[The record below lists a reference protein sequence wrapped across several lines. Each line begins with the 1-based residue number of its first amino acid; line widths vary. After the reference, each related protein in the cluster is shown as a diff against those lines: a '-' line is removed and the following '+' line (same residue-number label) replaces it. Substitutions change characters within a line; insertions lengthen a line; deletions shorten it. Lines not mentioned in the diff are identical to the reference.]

1 MGSDYVKWLIFD
13 QCIGLLNMSHTQL
26 SKVMG
31 ISRPSFYKY
40 KTHPE
45 LVNASMIDRLTDH
58 ILFTKAM
65 LLTTEATPKE
75 SPLKPV
81 KEDI

>member
-1 MGSDYVKWLIFD
+1 MIDYVNYLIND
-13 QCIGLLNMSHTQL
+13 QCTVLLNMNYQQIAQ
-26 SKVMG
+26 VMG
-31 ISRPSFYKY
+31 VSRPSFYKY

>member
-1 MGSDYVKWLIFD
+1 MIDYVNYLIND
-13 QCIGLLNMSHTQL
+13 QCTVLLNMNYQQIAQ
-26 SKVMG
+26 VMG
-31 ISRPSFYKY
+31 VSRPSFYKY

-45 LVNASMIDRLTDH
+45 LVNASMIDKLTDH

-81 KEDI
+81 KEKK

>member
-1 MGSDYVKWLIFD
+1 MIDYVNYLIND
-13 QCIGLLNMSHTQL
+13 QCTVLLNMNYQQIAQ
-26 SKVMG
+26 VMG
-31 ISRPSFYKY
+31 VSRPSFYKY

-81 KEDI
+81 KEQK